1 MIGRRRAAPASPVA
15 QVTLHMHPPVRP
27 CIYACVC
34 AGSSAGC
41 LEQAAERAREAWKA
55 RGWTRT
61 EGGLSKHLHAAS
73 PRTLVCQAS
82 RATFTR
88 RRLTAQAE

>member
-1 MIGRRRAAPASPVA
+1 MIGRRCAAPGSPVA
-15 QVTLHMHPPVRP
+15 QVTVHMHPPVRP
-27 CIYACVC
+27 SIYAC

-41 LEQAAERAREAWKA
+41 LEQAAERAREAWKE